1 MLIQSLSLLCLGIAP
16 SGVLVS
22 AGCPFLAQQQ
32 QAAASTSTYQAD
44 DSEAVTAYRRA
55 LMSVDF
61 ADVQVDLVELFHT
74 SQDW

>member
-1 MLIQSLSLLCLGIAP
+1 MHLQSLSLFCLGLAP
-16 SGVLVS
+16 SAVLVS
-22 AGCPFLAQQQ
+22 AGCPFLAKK
-32 QAAASTSTYQAD
+32 QAAAAASAAYQPE

-61 ADVQVDLVELFHT
+61 EEVQVDLVSLFHT